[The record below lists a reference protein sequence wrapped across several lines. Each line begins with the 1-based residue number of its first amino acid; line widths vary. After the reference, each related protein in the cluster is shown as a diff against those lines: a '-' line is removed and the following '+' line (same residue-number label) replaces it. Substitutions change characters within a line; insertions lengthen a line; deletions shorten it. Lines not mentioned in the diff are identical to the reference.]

1 MLINVVYVKLR
12 QLSSREGRFHHCFQF
27 ESFINFA
34 TIAAT
39 PACTSFPTGSIFDSV
54 RLNPCNSGFWIPVI
68 PKNPFGGGNSMV
80 YE

>member
-27 ESFINFA
+27 ESFIKFA

-54 RLNPCNSGFWIPVI
+54 RLNPCNSFFGG
-68 PKNPFGGGNSMV
+68 KDPFGGGNSMV